1 MSTQTEV
8 AKHVG
13 DVTAITVTL
22 GTIVEFLPAL
32 AALFT
37 IVWTG
42 LRIYEMFKG
51 EGSVAKWLRKK

>member
-1 MSTQTEV
+1 MSAQAEG
-8 AKHVG
+8 AKYVG

-22 GTIVEFLPAL
+22 GTLTDFLPAL

-42 LRIYEMFKG
+42 LRIYETPT
-51 EGSVAKWLRKK
+51 VQKWLRKK